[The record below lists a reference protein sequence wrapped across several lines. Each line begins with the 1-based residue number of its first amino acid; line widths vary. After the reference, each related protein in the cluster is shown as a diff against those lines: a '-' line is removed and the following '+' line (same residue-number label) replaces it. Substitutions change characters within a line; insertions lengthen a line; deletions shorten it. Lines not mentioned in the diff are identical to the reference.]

1 MSPALRNLRRMATL
15 NSPKAPTTKGLFTS
29 DDKGAID
36 ALAQA
41 QAIAFAPYVFQ
52 ASVLLRDRG
61 LLREI
66 ERCSRTGGGT
76 TIEHLA
82 TFSGMSHYAVRVLV
96 EAGLGIG
103 LIFRNEEQLKLS
115 KTGHFFLNDQMTRV
129 NTDFMRDVCYDGA
142 QDLEASLDEDRPA
155 GLRHLNPEWKTIYPY
170 ISKLEPQVK
179 QSWFAFDHFYSDNAF
194 PVVLPILFERRPGK
208 VLDIGGNTGKF
219 ILSTLRF
226 DENVRMGMVDLPGQ
240 IATAQGNIAGAG
252 FADRLDYY
260 PTDILDPQS
269 KLPEGYD
276 IIWMSQFLDCFSDA
290 EITDILT
297 KCYAALP
304 QHGRVFILETFW
316 DRQKFAAS
324 AFSLQMISLY
334 FTTMAN
340 GNSQMYDSAVFIK
353 LIADAGFEVAK
364 VHDNIGLGHTLL
376 ELKKP

>member
-1 MSPALRNLRRMATL
+1 MATL
-15 NSPKAPTTKGLFTS
+15 NPPKAPATNGLFTS
-29 DDKGAID
+29 DNKGAID

-76 TIEHLA
+76 SIGHLA
-82 TFSGMSHYAVRVLV
+82 EFSGMSHYAVRVLV

-103 LIFRNEEQLKLS
+103 LIYRDNELLRLS
-115 KTGHFFLNDQMTRV
+115 KTGHFFLNDMMTRV

-142 QDLEASLDEDRPA
+142 QDLEASLDESRPA

-194 PVVLPILFERRPGK
+194 PVVLPILFGHTPAR

-219 ILSTLRF
+219 ILSCLNF
-226 DENVRMGMVDLPGQ
+226 DANVRMGMVDLPGQ
-240 IATAQGNIAGAG
+240 IATARGNIAEAG

-290 EITDILT
+290 EITNILS

-304 QHGRVFILETFW
+304 RNGRVFILETFW

-340 GNSQMYDSAVFIK
+340 GNSQMYDSAVFMK
-353 LIADAGFEVAK
+353 LIAEAGFEVAS
-364 VHDNIGLGHTLL
+364 VRDGIGLGHTLL
-376 ELKKP
+376 ELKKPE